1 MPKLEQWANFPK
13 KLRQHLIQRMTDRSI
28 TIEDL
33 NQLRLWVE
41 SNPEVPEG
49 ECIRTSGPSR
59 CVEKDRTRKHF
70 SFLASQLEEYGFS
83 RSPFMKIRLHLY
95 AAHVRAGDLRNAST
109 ESAFEHERTGFVTSV
124 DLHSVYAT
132 TLLS

>member
-1 MPKLEQWANFPK
+1 
-13 KLRQHLIQRMTDRSI
+13 
-28 TIEDL
+28 
-33 NQLRLWVE
+33 
-41 SNPEVPEG
+41 
-49 ECIRTSGPSR
+49 R

-132 TLLS
+132 TLLSDRDLNQCSTVLCDDGNLGPATRLAVQPEPYTLLINRQIGAFLTRRYV